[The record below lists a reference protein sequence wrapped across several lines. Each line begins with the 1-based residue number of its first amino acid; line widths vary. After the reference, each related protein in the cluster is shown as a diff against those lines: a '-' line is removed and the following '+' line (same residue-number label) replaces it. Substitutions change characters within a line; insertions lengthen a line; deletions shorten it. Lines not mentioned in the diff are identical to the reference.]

1 MLVKGATGAKSTEE
15 ISFEFQI
22 QLRNVCLYLRIH
34 QFNHKEILPIPRQ
47 QSSHGKSKNFVVI
60 GSVFFKLWR
69 WQISLNSKLGWIFF
83 SGTDCRPLWVVNS
96 LMPCAICASMSRI
109 IIVCLELVQSKA
121 CWLFGAKSLS
131 ELMPTCYQLDQ
142 TNFNDIFIKIQVSFK
157 KLHFK
162 NLFFN
167 LFFNSKCSI
176 SMLNQSW
183 LILTKQRTMAHDI
196 PWSLKISF
204 HLSLACLFKNLIPAN
219 NKANI
224 KDWPFV
230 GIHQ

>member
-22 QLRNVCLYLRIH
+22 QLRYVCLYLRIH
-34 QFNHKEILPIPRQ
+34 LFNHKEILPIPRQ
-47 QSSHGKSKNFVVI
+47 QSSQWKSKNFVVI

-83 SGTDCRPLWVVNS
+83 SGTGCRPLWVVNS
-96 LMPCAICASMSRI
+96 LRPCAICESMSR

-131 ELMPTCYQLDQ
+131 ELMLTCCQLDQ
-142 TNFNDIFIKIQVSFK
+142 TNFSEIFIKTQVSFK

-162 NLFFN
+162 NLFF
-167 LFFNSKCSI
+167 FFN
-176 SMLNQSW
+176 
-183 LILTKQRTMAHDI
+183 
-196 PWSLKISF
+196 F
-204 HLSLACLFKNLIPAN
+204 
-219 NKANI
+219 
-224 KDWPFV
+224 
-230 GIHQ
+230 